1 MAQYLDPSWPQFDL
15 VIFDEASQ
23 LPTSEAVGAIARGK
37 NCVVAGDPKQLPPTS
52 FFASGRTNDEEQE
65 LEDGESLLEDCL
77 ALSMPEKYLQWHYR
91 SGHESLIAYSNRRYY
106 KNRLYTFPSPDD
118 RISRVKFML
127 TKGYYDKGRTKQNR
141 AEAEAIAAE
150 ILRRLRTN
158 PQDSI
163 GVVTFSS
170 AQQNLIEDLMEE
182 AFSRDTELEVRNA
195 ALPEPVL

>member
-1 MAQYLDPSWPQFDL
+1 M
-15 VIFDEASQ
+15 
-23 LPTSEAVGAIARGK
+23 
-37 NCVVAGDPKQLPPTS
+37 
-52 FFASGRTNDEEQE
+52 
-65 LEDGESLLEDCL
+65 EDCL
-77 ALSMPEKYLQWHYR
+77 ALSMPEQYLQWHYR

-106 KNRLYTFPSPDD
+106 ENRLYTFPSPDD
-118 RISRVKFML
+118 RISRVKFVL

-195 ALPEPVL
+195 ALPEPVFIKIWKMYRETSVMSFYFPLDMGRIRMERFP